1 MKQAKYRVEAFIIPV
16 RKKCSTFSAL
26 TESDDVK
33 MKSKNVDDTTVNI
46 ENESSCIQSD
56 EDNSLVSED
65 ESTQNFKNYIALEKI
80 ESSLSDVNGVKKNNS
95 VNFYSSLVIP
105 ETRYEVLY
113 DVDTASFSANVFNED
128 HRLSTI
134 DEKSEDSEDK
144 LTDLCYHGCE
154 NGCSVTV
161 PTPQEVSEEVF
172 KKNWL
177 QKLKDIK
184 RREEVL
190 RSKEINFQ
198 YRERALAQKEREVKA
213 LERLLKDKLKQA
225 DLHLKES
232 KHVQDSLKVHK
243 SQKNTL
249 EPSINGDF
257 KEAHKHFDTTVSA
270 KEVNDTEANKLSS
283 CTQNVKMQDTS
294 NNQAGQVDRRVD
306 NVDTAEKDLQQE
318 KTSTGSSSCSSD
330 NSLFEGKRS
339 KRLSTIR
346 SSMTLKSSGYK
357 SAYSSSNKM
366 RKPNKIYY
374 EDLDTTLSADIGDS
388 SFVQTSQKFNPELYK
403 KPFAFAR
410 SASERHGKSANSG
423 TDAIPEVE
431 NVANPKQAFQVP
443 SKIEQDKVLKR
454 VTQNIS
460 VSQDKST
467 KFQNYGL
474 IDTGDIKNK
483 ADGIENEGK
492 YSYLNLET
500 SNSLRSHEK
509 LIKGSKDRPLSWN
522 EETNEWL
529 QKKRKAYNMTM
540 RKALP
545 EEAENKEN
553 LKCGA
558 KTNKSEKVINKKD
571 IKSRILTIF
580 R

>member
-1 MKQAKYRVEAFIIPV
+1 MEAFIIPV
-16 RKKCSTFSAL
+16 RKKCSTSSVS
-26 TESDDVK
+26 ESNDVK
-33 MKSKNVDDTTVNI
+33 MNLKNAGDTTVNI
-46 ENESSCIQSD
+46 ENESSCTQSD
-56 EDNSLVSED
+56 GDNSLLGED
-65 ESTQNFKNYIALEKI
+65 ESMQNFKNYIALEKL
-80 ESSLSDVNGVKKNNS
+80 ESGLSDVNGVNGSNS
-95 VNFYSSLVIP
+95 VNFYSSLIIP

-113 DVDTASFSANVFNED
+113 DVDTSSFSANKFNED

-154 NGCSVTV
+154 NGCSATV

-190 RSKEINFQ
+190 RSKEMNFQ
-198 YRERALAQKEREVKA
+198 YRERALSQKEREVKA
-213 LERLLKDKLKQA
+213 LERLLRDKLKQA
-225 DLHLKES
+225 DLRLKES
-232 KHVQDSLKVHK
+232 KHVQDLSKVHN

-249 EPSINGDF
+249 EPSINGDL
-257 KEAHKHFDTTVSA
+257 KEAHKHFDTNVSA
-270 KEVNDTEANKLSS
+270 KGVNDTDAKKLSS
-283 CTQNVKMQDTS
+283 CPQNVRMQDTFS
-294 NNQAGQVDRRVD
+294 NQAGQVDKRVD
-306 NVDTAEKDLQQE
+306 NVDTAEKDSQE

-346 SSMTLKSSGYK
+346 SSMTLRSSGYK

-403 KPFAFAR
+403 KPFAFTR
-410 SASERHGKSANSG
+410 SASERRGKSASSG
-423 TDAIPEVE
+423 VDAIPEVQ
-431 NVANPKQAFQVP
+431 NVANPKQALQVP

-474 IDTGDIKNK
+474 IDTGDVKNK
-483 ADGIENEGK
+483 ADGIEDERK

-540 RKALP
+540 RKASP
-545 EEAENKEN
+545 EDAENKEN
-553 LKCGA
+553 LKCGV
-558 KTNKSEKVINKKD
+558 KTNKSEKVMNKKD

>member
-1 MKQAKYRVEAFIIPV
+1 MKQARYRVEAFIIPV
-16 RKKCSTFSAL
+16 HKKCSTSSVL
-26 TESDDVK
+26 MESDDVK
-33 MKSKNVDDTTVNI
+33 MKLQNVHDTVNI

-56 EDNSLVSED
+56 RDNSLVSED
-65 ESTQNFKNYIALEKI
+65 ESMQNFRNYITLEKL
-80 ESSLSDVNGVKKNNS
+80 ESRLSNGVNKSNS
-95 VNFYSSLVIP
+95 VNFYSSLIIP
-105 ETRYEVLY
+105 ETRYQVLY
-113 DVDTASFSANVFNED
+113 DVDSASFSANVFNEA

-134 DEKSEDSEDK
+134 DEKSEESEDK
-144 LTDLCYHGCE
+144 LADLCYHGCE
-154 NGCSVTV
+154 NGCSATV

-190 RSKEINFQ
+190 RSKEMNFQ
-198 YRERALAQKEREVKA
+198 YRERALSQKEREVKA

-232 KHVQDSLKVHK
+232 KHVEDLLKVHN
-243 SQKNTL
+243 SQENTL
-249 EPSINGDF
+249 EPSINCDL
-257 KEAHKHFDTTVSA
+257 KEAHKHFNTNVSA
-270 KEVNDTEANKLSS
+270 KEVNDTDAKKLSS
-283 CTQNVKMQDTS
+283 SVQNVKMQETFS
-294 NNQAGQVDRRVD
+294 NQAGQVDKRVD
-306 NVDTAEKDLQQE
+306 NVDTAEKDSQE
-318 KTSTGSSSCSSD
+318 KTTSTGSSSCSSD

-357 SAYSSSNKM
+357 SAYSGSNRM
-366 RKPNKIYY
+366 RKPSKIYY

-403 KPFAFAR
+403 KPSAFTR
-410 SASERHGKSANSG
+410 SASERRGKSASSG
-423 TDAIPEVE
+423 VDVIPEVQ

-443 SKIEQDKVLKR
+443 RKIEQDKVLKR

-460 VSQDKST
+460 VSQDKGT

-474 IDTGDIKNK
+474 IDNGDIRNK
-483 ADGIENEGK
+483 VDGIENEGK

-529 QKKRKAYNMTM
+529 LKKRKAYNMTM
-540 RKALP
+540 RKASP
-545 EEAENKEN
+545 EDAENKEN
-553 LKCGA
+553 LKCGM
-558 KTNKSEKVINKKD
+558 KTNKSEKVISKRD

>member
-1 MKQAKYRVEAFIIPV
+1 MKPAKYRVEAFIIPV
-16 RKKCSTFSAL
+16 RKKCSTSSVS
-26 TESDDVK
+26 TESDDAKVK
-33 MKSKNVDDTTVNI
+33 LKNVDDTTVNI
-46 ENESSCIQSD
+46 INESSCVQSD

-65 ESTQNFKNYIALEKI
+65 ESTQNFKNYIALEKL

-113 DVDTASFSANVFNED
+113 DVDAASFSANVLNED

-154 NGCSVTV
+154 NGCSATV
-161 PTPQEVSEEVF
+161 PTPQEVSEQVF

-190 RSKEINFQ
+190 RSKEMNFQ
-198 YRERALAQKEREVKA
+198 HRERALSQKEREVKA

-232 KHVQDSLKVHK
+232 KHVQDLPKVHN
-243 SQKNTL
+243 SQKNTF
-249 EPSINGDF
+249 EPSINVDL
-257 KEAHKHFDTTVSA
+257 KEGHKHFDTNVSA
-270 KEVNDTEANKLSS
+270 NEVNDTDANKLSLRA
-283 CTQNVKMQDTS
+283 QNVKMQDTS
-294 NNQAGQVDRRVD
+294 SNQAGQVDKRVD
-306 NVDTAEKDLQQE
+306 NVDTAEKDSQE

-330 NSLFEGKRS
+330 NSLFERKRS

-346 SSMTLKSSGYK
+346 SSMTLKSSGHK
-357 SAYSSSNKM
+357 SAYSSSNKT

-403 KPFAFAR
+403 KPFAFTR
-410 SASERHGKSANSG
+410 SASERRGKCVGGG
-423 TDAIPEVE
+423 TDATSEVQ
-431 NVANPKQAFQVP
+431 NLANPKQAFQLP

-500 SNSLRSHEK
+500 SNSLRLHEK

-540 RKALP
+540 RKASP
-545 EEAENKEN
+545 EDAEDKEN